1 MKMRLFYIQNLYDYF
16 MLKTDKRL
24 FVYIMNLKLFIR
36 RLDCRFYYDRVSNKY
51 ICHYGMYK
59 KEKIYFY
66 HRTQGNMAY
75 KNGILAR
82 SISIGNAYHLPL
94 INFKDDD
101 LVVDC
106 GANVGDLFLY
116 FKHRKILINLVAIEP
131 SPQEYKCL
139 QKNVINAK
147 NNESFSG
154 QDITTM
160 NVGLFDTKKTLD
172 FFVSSEGADS
182 SIIRPNFFTNLV
194 KVNVHRLDEL
204 LPNRKIKLLKLE
216 AEGAEPEV
224 LLGCENIL
232 GNIEYISA
240 DLGFERGVEESSTL
254 APVVNYLLSHGFTL
268 VEVSKGRRVALFK
281 NKSLSRA

>member
-1 MKMRLFYIQNLYDYF
+1 MKMPLFYIQKFYDYF
-16 MLKTDKRL
+16 MLKTDKKL
-24 FVYIMNLKLFIR
+24 FCHIMNIKLIMR
-36 RLDCRFYYDRVSNKY
+36 RLDCRFDYDRMSNKY
-51 ICHYGMYK
+51 ICLYGKYK

-75 KNGILAR
+75 KNGVLTR
-82 SISIGNAYHLPL
+82 STSIGNAYHLPL
-94 INFKDDD
+94 INFKDGD

-116 FKHRKILINLVAIEP
+116 FKLKKILINLVAIEP
-131 SPQEYKCL
+131 SPLEYKCL
-139 QKNVINAK
+139 EKNVIDAK
-147 NNESFSG
+147 NNNKHSSG

-182 SIIRPNFFTNLV
+182 SLISPKKFTNVV

-232 GNIEYISA
+232 
-240 DLGFERGVEESSTL
+240 
-254 APVVNYLLSHGFTL
+254 
-268 VEVSKGRRVALFK
+268 
-281 NKSLSRA
+281 